1 MRRVGIAAGFVA
13 AQVMTLVVV
22 LGPVAGLGWFH
33 GFCNY
38 FSNDQL
44 SYAAIATNVANGHME
59 FVEPFTRTG
68 SLFYPSL
75 WYQVL
80 GLFSRVTGIPVFA
93 AWQILG
99 SLVVCALI
107 AFLGWVALR
116 LSGRAWAPV
125 LPTCA
130 LFLGT
135 LATFTSDYWYTALGN
150 HAVLWGAFGTL
161 FTLNAEV
168 IGLCLITAALALLL
182 WRTTRTSRTNHS
194 ISPFVIAGAFLGIA
208 ANAQTYSFFTGITIA
223 AAWAAI
229 TGLRQSRSTKRIIIT
244 IAVLLLAVLS
254 GNALAGILGHI
265 PIYGFVIIAAAP
277 GALVI
282 VSQCR
287 KAALAFLIPLAVF
300 AAPQLIRTAL
310 GLLTKDDFLTYRQAS
325 TDNLGVPLGS
335 GLVAALPVILL
346 LITCLIGLR
355 GSRQVRTTSLLLAG
369 AASWLI
375 LCTNDR
381 WGFSQEPYRFWLEGF
396 IVNGLLAA
404 MLLPE
409 AARAYRERDRE
420 RRTLLFPVIAVLT
433 LVVAIASALDV
444 PGWWRFAQAQ
454 GILDTTTSRMTAIA
468 EITNR
473 RDGLLAAA
481 PCIDP
486 RSLKLVTDAPV
497 AHYNAGLAWPENPD
511 SIKILLDPAR
521 RNVGDAV
528 ALRAAGAQFIVADS
542 ACVDQWVFAPQ
553 DRISQINEI
562 PYEQDGQQASIRLLQ
577 ILP

>member
-1 MRRVGIAAGFVA
+1 
-13 AQVMTLVVV
+13 MTLTVV
-22 LGPVAGLGWFH
+22 LGPVAGQGWFH
-33 GFCNY
+33 GFRNY

-75 WYQVL
+75 WYQAL
-80 GLFSRVTGIPVFA
+80 GLFSRVTGTPVFA

-107 AFLGWVALR
+107 AFLGWIALR
-116 LSGRAWAPV
+116 LARRAWAPI
-125 LPTCA
+125 LPACA

-150 HAVLWGAFGTL
+150 HAVLWGAFGTF

-168 IGLCLITAALALLL
+168 IGLCLMIAALALLL
-182 WRTTRTSRTNHS
+182 WRATPNNRLNHS
-194 ISPFVIAGAFLGIA
+194 IAPFIIAGALIGITG
-208 ANAQTYSFFTGITIA
+208 NVQTYSFFTGLTFA

-229 TGLRQSRSTKRIIIT
+229 TGLRQSRSAPRTIIT
-244 IAVLLLAVLS
+244 IAVLLLALLS
-254 GNALAGILGHI
+254 GSALADLLGHI
-265 PIYGFVIIAAAP
+265 PIYAFVIVAAAP
-277 GALVI
+277 GAV
-282 VSQCR
+282 VVASRHKQ
-287 KAALAFLIPLAVF
+287 ATLAFLIPLAVL

-325 TDNLGVPLGS
+325 TQNLGVPLTS
-335 GLVAALPVILL
+335 GLIAALPVILL
-346 LITCLIGLR
+346 IITCLIGLR
-355 GSRQVRTTSLLLAG
+355 GAKRPAMALLLFAG

-381 WGFSQEPYRFWLEGF
+381 WGFSQEPYRFWIEGF

-404 MLLPE
+404 TLLPS
-409 AARAYRERDRE
+409 AISAYRERGK
-420 RRTLLFPVIAVLT
+420 RTLLFPVIAALT
-433 LVVAIASALDV
+433 LIVALASALDV
-444 PGWWRFAQAQ
+444 PGWWRFAHDQ

-468 EITNR
+468 DITQGR
-473 RDGLLAAA
+473 EGLIAAA
-481 PCIDP
+481 SCIDP
-486 RSLKLVTDAPV
+486 LALKLVTDAPV

-521 RNVGDAV
+521 RNVGDPV
-528 ALRAAGAQFIVADS
+528 ALRAAGAQFVVADS
-542 ACVDQWVFAPQ
+542 ACADQWVFVPQ
-553 DRISQINEI
+553 DRITQINEI
-562 PYEQDGQQASIRLLQ
+562 SYEQDGQQASIMLLQ